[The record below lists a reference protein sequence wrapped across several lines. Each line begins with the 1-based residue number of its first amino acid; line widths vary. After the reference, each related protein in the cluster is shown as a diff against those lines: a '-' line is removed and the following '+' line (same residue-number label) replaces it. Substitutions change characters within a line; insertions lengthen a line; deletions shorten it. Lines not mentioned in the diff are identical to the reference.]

1 MAILR
6 KAPNGE
12 IVSFADGTSEEV
24 IAETL
29 NKQEYGHPD
38 KGMAV
43 DLPDGLKN
51 NWLFDNI
58 AVAPYEAS
66 RKFINS
72 TTGLV
77 EGIGDT
83 LGELTNVGG
92 FKYLEDA
99 KNGKLEYVPYDKAI
113 QQKDVYGILSPIT
126 GKIGVKDAFNIKGF
140 FHDPTDPTNDHHTEH
155 LTAKFV
161 EGGLQF
167 LIGYSRKSK

>member
-12 IVSFADGTSEEV
+12 IVSFEDGTSEEV
-24 IAETL
+24 IAATL
-29 NKQEYGHPD
+29 NKKEYEHPD

-43 DLPDGLKN
+43 DVPDGLKN
-51 NWLFDNI
+51 NWLYDNL

-92 FKYLEDA
+92 FKYGKDA
-99 KNGKLEYVPYDKAI
+99 KNNIVDLDKFRKKL
-113 QQKDVYGILSPIT
+113 
-126 GKIGVKDAFNIKGF
+126 N
-140 FHDPTDPTNDHHTEH
+140 
-155 LTAKFV
+155 
-161 EGGLQF
+161 
-167 LIGYSRKSK
+167 